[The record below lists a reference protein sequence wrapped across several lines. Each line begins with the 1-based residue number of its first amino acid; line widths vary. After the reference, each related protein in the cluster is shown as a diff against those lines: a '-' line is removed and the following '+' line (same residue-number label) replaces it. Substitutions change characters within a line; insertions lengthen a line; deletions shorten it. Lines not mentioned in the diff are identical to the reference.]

1 MMGHQGREA
10 GSWRGV
16 QMVTECPGRGPPR
29 GSMRG
34 MCEEEPEGWE
44 SASRERAVSREVQV
58 AMGFRSS

>member
-44 SASRERAVSREVQV
+44 
-58 AMGFRSS
+58 